1 MLATP
6 VSQRFEYQDQ
16 LLWIGQQPR
25 IIQSK
30 PAPPDLFTWQNRTIL
45 PIPSGTALSVEWEKA
60 IWKPWYEEM
69 SAVITPSVEES
80 LNILRSLNVAI
91 PQPALV
97 RDYLIRHLD
106 MTGLLVPICDAARQ
120 RFGARA
126 QLSLEVYR
134 DPEIEDEYFTL
145 YVRQKK
151 YDEDM
156 LRQIKEI
163 RKYYAEI
170 LAGKTGWFLLT
181 TDFQPPR

>member
-1 MLATP
+1 MLANP
-6 VSQRFEYQDQ
+6 ASQRFQYQEQ
-16 LLWIGQQPR
+16 SR
-25 IIQSK
+25 IM
-30 PAPPDLFTWQNRTIL
+30 P
-45 PIPSGTALSVEWEKA
+45 PIPNGSLLSIEWEKVL
-60 IWKPWYEEM
+60 WRPWYEEK
-69 SAVITPSVEES
+69 SVVIPSSVEET
-80 LNILRSLNVAI
+80 LNLLRSLNVVI

-97 RDYLIRHLD
+97 RDYLFCHPD
-106 MTGLLVPICDAARQ
+106 MTRLLVPICDAARQ

-151 YDEDM
+151 YDEDV